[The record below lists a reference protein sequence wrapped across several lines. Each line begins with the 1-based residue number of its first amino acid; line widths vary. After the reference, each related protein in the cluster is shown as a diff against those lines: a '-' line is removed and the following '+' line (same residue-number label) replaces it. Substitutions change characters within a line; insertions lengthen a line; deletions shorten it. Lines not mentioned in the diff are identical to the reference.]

1 MLLETR
7 VQRLEECEAIRAL
20 VNRMRRGAD
29 KQNDPV
35 MVREIFAEDI
45 QWRTKGGAESLG
57 SEMSFDGREA
67 LIEGASM
74 IAQKIIL
81 QSFHHFG
88 PVEIHLD
95 AETGYTSATALWYL
109 FELAKRRMDDKVDV
123 IVGGGW
129 YDAKLRKMEDRWF
142 IYDLTLHIK
151 FGGPAPADWS
161 YPD

>member
-7 VQRLEECEAIRAL
+7 VQRLEEFEAIRAL

-29 KQNDPV
+29 RQNDPA
-35 MVREIFAEDI
+35 MVREIFSEDVH
-45 QWRTKGGAESLG
+45 WRTQGGADALG
-57 SEMSFDGREA
+57 SDLSFEGREA
-67 LIEGASM
+67 LVEGSSM
-74 IAQKIIL
+74 IAQNIIL

-88 PVEIHLD
+88 PVEINLD

-109 FELAKRRMDDKVDV
+109 FELAKRGGDNKVEV

-129 YDAKLRKMEDRWF
+129 YDAKLRKTGDRWH
-142 IYDLTLHIK
+142 IHDLTLHIK